1 MTSTEERLRR
11 LEDVEEIRRLI
22 QDYRRHLDARDLVS
36 YGLLFAAEGEWIGGT
51 GYAKSPAGITEMLTE
66 RLPAR
71 QPGPQSSWHLL
82 TDPVII
88 VDGDRATGLLT
99 WSWVGRGDGNV
110 PVMRLLGTYEDT
122 YVREHGRWRFRTR
135 IAHTN
140 IPHKELELPAG
151 WAADAEPAAR
161 AAKPAPSGTAAT
173 DADQGDIGRG
183 DTVFDDTVFDDTGA
197 RLRRLEDLEQ
207 IRRLFMEYKVVLDRQ
222 DFAAYADLFAE
233 NGEFVAGPGVAKGRA
248 AIREMVEAMPGS
260 GLLGREPGEDCHVV
274 VNPLIE
280 LDPDDPDRARA
291 ELTWLYVVK
300 GENGGPKLA
309 KLGHYNDILIREAGR
324 WRFLRRE
331 APADI
336 G

>member
-1 MTSTEERLRR
+1 VTSPAEPSTEERLRR

-22 QDYRRHLDARDLVS
+22 QDYRRHLDTHDLVS
-36 YGLLFAAEGEWIGGT
+36 YGLLFAREGEWIGGT

-99 WSWVGRGDGNV
+99 WSWVGRGEGDA
-110 PVMRLLGTYEDT
+110 PVMRLLGTYEDS
-122 YVREHGRWRFRTR
+122 YVRENGRWRFRTR

-140 IPHKELELPAG
+140 IPHRETTLPAG
-151 WAADAEPAAR
+151 WGEDAEAPAPAAESAL
-161 AAKPAPSGTAAT
+161 AA
-173 DADQGDIGRG
+173 GD
-183 DTVFDDTVFDDTGA
+183 VAA

-248 AIREMVEAMPGS
+248 AIREMVEAMPSS
-260 GLLGREPGEDCHVV
+260 GLLGRAPGDDYHVI

-280 LDPDDPDRARA
+280 LDADDPDRARA

-300 GENGGPKLA
+300 GDDGGPKLA
-309 KLGHYNDILIREAGR
+309 KLGHYNDDLIREAGR

>member
-1 MTSTEERLRR
+1 VTGIEERLRR

-22 QDYRRHLDARDLVS
+22 QDYRRHLDAGDLVS
-36 YGLLFAAEGEWIGGT
+36 YGLLFAADGEWIGGT
-51 GYAKSPAGITEMLTE
+51 GYGKSPEGITEMLTE
-66 RLPAR
+66 GLPPR
-71 QPGPQSSWHLL
+71 KPGPPSSWHLL
-82 TDPVII
+82 TDPVIT

-110 PVMRLLGTYEDT
+110 PVMRLLGTYEDS
-122 YVREHGRWRFRTR
+122 YVREDGRWRFRTR

-140 IPHKELELPAG
+140 IPHKELQLPVGWGQDAQAG
-151 WAADAEPAAR
+151 R
-161 AAKPAPSGTAAT
+161 AAPSGSTPAGTGLADTALAGTAT
-173 DADQGDIGRG
+173 
-183 DTVFDDTVFDDTGA
+183 
-197 RLRRLEDLEQ
+197 RLRRLEDLEA

-222 DFAAYADLFAE
+222 DFAAYADLFATG
-233 NGEFVAGPGVAKGRA
+233 GEFVAGPGVAKGRA

-260 GLLGREPGEDCHVV
+260 GLLGREPGDDYHVI

-280 LDPDDPDRARA
+280 LDPADPDRARA

-300 GENGGPKLA
+300 GEDGGPQLA
-309 KLGHYNDILIREAGR
+309 KLGHYNDTLVREAGR

>member
-1 MTSTEERLRR
+1 
-11 LEDVEEIRRLI
+11 
-22 QDYRRHLDARDLVS
+22 
-36 YGLLFAAEGEWIGGT
+36 
-51 GYAKSPAGITEMLTE
+51 MLTE

-71 QPGPQSSWHLL
+71 QPGPPSSWHLL

-99 WSWVGRGDGNV
+99 WSWVGRGDGDV

-151 WAADAEPAAR
+151 WAADAEPAGR
-161 AAKPAPSGTAAT
+161 AAEPAPSGTAAT

-183 DTVFDDTVFDDTGA
+183 DIAT

-207 IRRLFMEYKVVLDRQ
+207 IRRLFMEYKIVLDRQ

-260 GLLGREPGEDCHVV
+260 GLLGRAPGEDYHVI

-300 GENGGPKLA
+300 GEDGGPKLA
-309 KLGHYNDILIREAGR
+309 KLGHYNDTLTREAGR
-324 WRFLRRE
+324 WLVLRR
-331 APADI
+331 
-336 G
+336 

>member
-22 QDYRRHLDARDLVS
+22 QDYRRHLDTHDLVS

-51 GYAKSPAGITEMLTE
+51 GYGKSPAGITEMLTE

-140 IPHKELELPAG
+140 IPHKQLELPAG
-151 WAADAEPAAR
+151 WGADAAASESTAEP
-161 AAKPAPSGTAAT
+161 
-173 DADQGDIGRG
+173 DADPG
-183 DTVFDDTVFDDTGA
+183 DTVLADAGT

-233 NGEFVAGPGVAKGRA
+233 DGEFVAGPGVAKGRA
-248 AIREMVEAMPGS
+248 AIREMVEAMPAS
-260 GLLGREPGEDCHVV
+260 GLLGRTPGDDYHVI

-280 LDPDDPDRARA
+280 LDPDDPDRAHA

-300 GENGGPKLA
+300 GDDGAPKLA
-309 KLGHYNDILIREAGR
+309 KLGHYNDTLVRGSGR

>member
-1 MTSTEERLRR
+1 MSSTQPGTQLSTEERLRR

-22 QDYRRHLDARDLVS
+22 QDYRRHLDTRDLVA
-36 YGLLFAAEGEWIGGT
+36 YGLLFAADGEWIGGT
-51 GYAKSPAGITEMLTE
+51 GYGKSPAGITAMLTE

-71 QPGPQSSWHLL
+71 APGPQSSWHLL
-82 TDPVII
+82 TDPVIM
-88 VDGDRATGLLT
+88 VDGDRAAGLLT
-99 WSWVGRGDGNV
+99 WAWVGRGDGNV
-110 PVMRLLGTYEDT
+110 PVMRLLGTYEDS
-122 YVREHGRWRFRTR
+122 YVREHGRWRFRSR

-140 IPHKELELPAG
+140 IPHRELDLPAG
-151 WAADAEPAAR
+151 WGGDAAAVAPASALR
-161 AAKPAPSGTAAT
+161 DPAPSDPAL
-173 DADQGDIGRG
+173 G
-183 DTVFDDTVFDDTGA
+183 DTVPTDIGA

-207 IRRLFMEYKVVLDRQ
+207 IRRLFTEYKIVLDRQ

-233 NGEFVAGPGVAKGRA
+233 NGQFIAGPGVAKGRA
-248 AIREMVEAMPGS
+248 AIKEMVEAMPGS
-260 GLLGREPGEDCHVV
+260 LLGRAPGEDYHVI

-300 GENGGPKLA
+300 GEDGGPKLA
-309 KLGHYNDILIREAGR
+309 KLGHYSDDLIREAGR

>member
-1 MTSTEERLRR
+1 VTNAEERLRR

-22 QDYRRHLDARDLVS
+22 QDYRRHLDTHDLVS
-36 YGLLFAAEGEWIGGT
+36 YGQLFAADGEWIGGT

-122 YVREHGRWRFRTR
+122 YVREDGRWRFRTR

-140 IPHKELELPAG
+140 IPGKELQLPVGWGQDAQAG
-151 WAADAEPAAR
+151 R
-161 AAKPAPSGTAAT
+161 PAPSESTS
-173 DADQGDIGRG
+173 ADPGLA
-183 DTVFDDTVFDDTGA
+183 DTET
-197 RLRRLEDLEQ
+197 RLRRLEDLEA

-233 NGEFVAGPGVAKGRA
+233 DGEFVAGPGVAKGRA
-248 AIREMVEAMPGS
+248 AIREMVEAMPDS
-260 GLLGREPGEDCHVV
+260 GLLGREPGDDYHVI

-280 LDPDDPDRARA
+280 LDPADPDRARA

-300 GENGGPKLA
+300 GEDGGPKLA
-309 KLGHYNDILIREAGR
+309 KLGHYNDTLVREAGR
-324 WRFLRRE
+324 WRFSRRE